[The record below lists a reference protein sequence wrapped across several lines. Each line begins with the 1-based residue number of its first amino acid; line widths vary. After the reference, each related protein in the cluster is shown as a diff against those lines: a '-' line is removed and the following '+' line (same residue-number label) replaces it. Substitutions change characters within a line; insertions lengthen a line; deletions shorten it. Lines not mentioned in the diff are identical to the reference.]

1 MALKPRIYLE
11 TTIFNY
17 YFLDDPERKE
27 DILATKKLLEEINS
41 HTKIPSP
48 LAAGF

>member
-17 YFLDDPERKE
+17 YFLEDPGRKE
-27 DILATKKLLEEINS
+27 DILATKKVIAL
-41 HTKIPSP
+41 
-48 LAAGF
+48 